1 VGTRTDAALA
11 QVVAAREDL
20 GDQVDRLEAA
30 GRAAIDV
37 PAKVR
42 ANPAK
47 AAGIAAG
54 GAFLAVGGPK
64 RLFRR
69 ARRAITGKEADLPSE
84 LLPKDVEKALKSL
97 GTDGRKVRGSLERDF
112 AKYLDTRAK
121 DRKKEG
127 VTAAVTAVALSAL
140 RPIAIR
146 GGRQIAERML
156 DPNGPA
162 FAEQLEKIRSRR
174 SEPDS
179 RSGSGSGAA
188 SGGAPKGAPT
198 DAGL

>member
-1 VGTRTDAALA
+1 VGSRTDAALA
-11 QVVAAREDL
+11 EVVAARADTAE
-20 GDQVDRLEAA
+20 QIDRLEAA
-30 GRAAIDV
+30 GRAALDV
-37 PAKVR
+37 PAKVK

-69 ARRAITGKEADLPSE
+69 ARRAVTGKDEDLPSE
-84 LLPKDVEKALKSL
+84 MLPKEVEKTLRKL
-97 GTDGRKVRGSLERDF
+97 GSDGKQVRNTLEREF
-112 AKYLDTRAK
+112 ASYLDERAK
-121 DRKKEG
+121 ARKKEG
-127 VTAAVTAVALSAL
+127 IAAAATALALGAL

-146 GGRQIAERML
+146 GGRQVAERML

-162 FAEQLEKIRSRR
+162 FNEQLEKIRRR
-174 SEPDS
+174 RRGESDP
-179 RSGSGSGAA
+179 
-188 SGGAPKGAPT
+188 GAPE

>member
-1 VGTRTDAALA
+1 MGSRTDAALA
-11 QVVAAREDL
+11 EVVAARADL
-20 GDQVDRLEAA
+20 GEQVDRLEAA

-64 RLFRR
+64 KLFRR
-69 ARRAITGKEADLPSE
+69 ARRAITGKDEDLPSE
-84 LLPKDVEKALKSL
+84 LLPKDVEKALRKI
-97 GTDGRKVRGSLERDF
+97 GTDGSKVRGTLERDF
-112 AKYLDTRAK
+112 AKYLDDRAK
-121 DRKKEG
+121 ERRKEG
-127 VTAAVTAVALSAL
+127 VTAAISAIALSAL

-146 GGRQIAERML
+146 TGKQVAERML

-162 FAEQLEKIRSRR
+162 FTEQLEKIRARR
-174 SEPDS
+174 SAP
-179 RSGSGSGAA
+179 GSARAGT
-188 SGGAPKGAPT
+188 GAPE

>member
-1 VGTRTDAALA
+1 MGTRTDAALA
-11 QVVAAREDL
+11 QVVAARADL

-30 GRAAIDV
+30 GRAAVDV

-42 ANPAK
+42 SNPAK

-69 ARRAITGKEADLPSE
+69 ARRAITGKEEELPSE
-84 LLPKDVEKALKSL
+84 LLPKDVEKALRKI
-97 GTDGRKVRGSLERDF
+97 GTDGSKVRGTLERDF
-112 AKYLDTRAK
+112 AKYLDERSK
-121 DRKKEG
+121 ERKKEG
-127 VTAAVTAVALSAL
+127 VTAAITAVALSAL

-146 GGRQIAERML
+146 SGRQIAERML

-162 FAEQLEKIRSRR
+162 FSEQLDKIRARR
-174 SEPDS
+174 ATPESPS
-179 RSGSGSGAA
+179 TAK
-188 SGGAPKGAPT
+188 GAPK

>member
-1 VGTRTDAALA
+1 MGTRTDAALA
-11 QVVAAREDL
+11 EVVAARADVAE
-20 GDQVDRLEAA
+20 QVDRLEAA
-30 GRAAIDV
+30 GRAAVDV
-37 PAKVR
+37 PAKVK

-84 LLPKDVEKALKSL
+84 LLPKDVEKALRKI
-97 GTDGRKVRGSLERDF
+97 GTDGSKVRGTLERDF
-112 AKYLDTRAK
+112 AKYLDERAK
-121 DRKKEG
+121 ERKKEG
-127 VTAAVTAVALSAL
+127 VTAAITAVALSAL

-146 GGRQIAERML
+146 SGRQIAERML

-162 FAEQLEKIRSRR
+162 FAEQLEKIRERRR
-174 SEPDS
+174 S
-179 RSGSGSGAA
+179 GGGSGA
-188 SGGAPKGAPT
+188 PE